1 MKVALRMNR
10 ASLFLNNNV
19 AKSLSN
25 LFSYPKNKNEDPF
38 ELDFALGLSGGNQI
52 EQNSILDYEK
62 RYLNKIPNE
71 LNASYTKIPILIN
84 MLILFGI
91 LAMVILRCGLLQR
104 TELHKTSNRKI
115 FKTSLSSML
124 SFFAIVLGIQ
134 DMHFGPSRV
143 SIPYL
148 LEKGWLPSSLS
159 KINTFQPQLTG
170 TNQSIST
177 DFEEKKYNSILSPL
191 SVHYIQYENLRR
203 TVEDPCLKEKDMI
216 YFNHG
221 FGASSLSWLPSI
233 PILVDRLNAK
243 VGVCHDAPGKCSD
256 KLLFS
261 FR

>member
-115 FKTSLSSML
+115 FKTSLSVSFTSIFINDNAFSYIL
-124 SFFAIVLGIQ
+124 TFFA
-134 DMHFGPSRV
+134 
-143 SIPYL
+143 
-148 LEKGWLPSSLS
+148 
-159 KINTFQPQLTG
+159 
-170 TNQSIST
+170 
-177 DFEEKKYNSILSPL
+177 
-191 SVHYIQYENLRR
+191 
-203 TVEDPCLKEKDMI
+203 
-216 YFNHG
+216 YF
-221 FGASSLSWLPSI
+221 
-233 PILVDRLNAK
+233 LVY
-243 VGVCHDAPGKCSD
+243 V
-256 KLLFS
+256 KLLCNCIRYSRYAFWS
-261 FR
+261 I

>member
-1 MKVALRMNR
+1 
-10 ASLFLNNNV
+10 
-19 AKSLSN
+19 
-25 LFSYPKNKNEDPF
+25 
-38 ELDFALGLSGGNQI
+38 
-52 EQNSILDYEK
+52 
-62 RYLNKIPNE
+62 
-71 LNASYTKIPILIN
+71 
-84 MLILFGI
+84 
-91 LAMVILRCGLLQR
+91 
-104 TELHKTSNRKI
+104 
-115 FKTSLSSML
+115 ML